1 MASPSTSTAPPSAS
15 VDHLA
20 HGIRALALK
29 KWADACNHLA
39 LAVEH
44 ATSTHG
50 DLAPENVEAL
60 VLYGKALLGSA
71 IAQSA
76 VLGGAAPQDN
86 LSDALPAS
94 AAASSSAAA
103 RPSASTSNATAGPSN
118 PKFHFGGDAEDDD
131 GEGEGADGEGDGEGD
146 EEGGEGEDG
155 APGADREDDLESAFQ
170 VLDMARAIVEKEVD
184 KLESALEGAVK
195 DEDKDKKDELDASRR
210 IEKEKL
216 ADVHRLLG
224 DVATE
229 SEQFEPAVT
238 EYSAALS
245 ALSTV
250 VEPHDRAL
258 SELHMLIALALD
270 FVPNGTDRAVAH
282 AEQAKA
288 VLVLRLAELE
298 NAPEADR
305 DDKVKREID
314 DIKGLL
320 GDVDMKIEDLRT
332 VPTAPAPTAADSA
345 LEAILRQSQGVVAQ
359 QQQSGSVNDLSGLVK
374 RKKKA
379 PEAAAVVVQ
388 EEVKVEAED
397 AKGGNE
403 ENVVKVVEG
412 GVKKEEQAGEV
423 DAAAPAPKRKAED
436 GEGGAEAKKAKVEQ

>member
-1 MASPSTSTAPPSAS
+1 
-15 VDHLA
+15 
-20 HGIRALALK
+20 
-29 KWADACNHLA
+29 
-39 LAVEH
+39 
-44 ATSTHG
+44 
-50 DLAPENVEAL
+50 
-60 VLYGKALLGSA
+60 
-71 IAQSA
+71 
-76 VLGGAAPQDN
+76 
-86 LSDALPAS
+86 
-94 AAASSSAAA
+94 
-103 RPSASTSNATAGPSN
+103 
-118 PKFHFGGDAEDDD
+118 
-131 GEGEGADGEGDGEGD
+131 
-146 EEGGEGEDG
+146 
-155 APGADREDDLESAFQ
+155 
-170 VLDMARAIVEKEVD
+170 MARAIVQKEVD

-229 SEQFEPAVT
+229 SGASLFSPSLSSTALSADPLSSPVATEQFEPAVT

-298 NAPEADR
+298 KAPEGDR

-320 GDVDMKIEDLRT
+320 GDVDMKVRRRALS
-332 VPTAPAPTAADSA
+332 PLSAPPSP
-345 LEAILRQSQGVVAQ
+345 L
-359 QQQSGSVNDLSGLVK
+359 
-374 RKKKA
+374 
-379 PEAAAVVVQ
+379 
-388 EEVKVEAED
+388 
-397 AKGGNE
+397 
-403 ENVVKVVEG
+403 
-412 GVKKEEQAGEV
+412 
-423 DAAAPAPKRKAED
+423 
-436 GEGGAEAKKAKVEQ
+436 